1 LHRGY
6 AIGALCEETTATSD
20 GSGYESLDVVV
31 VAQADGV
38 LGLVEDRLVRLVR
51 AADLVAELLR
61 VRLGRVGLESGG
73 SLVEVL
79 LGLLANTLLRVGL
92 KSRRGL
98 QCEKTEESKKE
109 R

>member
-1 LHRGY
+1 M
-6 AIGALCEETTATSD
+6 ETTATSD
-20 GSGYESLDVVV
+20 ASGYESLDVVV